1 MFIEG
6 TYALLLIGIFLFCFG
21 IVLCCI
27 WLFHKS
33 VNSPYADYADLVV
46 VFIIRV
52 LGLTFICQSFM
63 ANIGDISKMLLLLLP
78 K

>member
-21 IVLCCI
+21 IVLCCV
-27 WLFHKS
+27 WLS
-33 VNSPYADYADLVV
+33 ADSPYADLTA
-46 VFIIRV
+46 VFIFLV
-52 LGLTFICQSFM
+52 LGLMLICQSFM
-63 ANIGDISKMLLLLLP
+63 ANIGRRLLLLP

>member
-6 TYALLLIGIFLFCFG
+6 TYALLLIGIFLFCVG
-21 IVLCCI
+21 IVRCCI
-27 WLFHKS
+27 LLFRKS
-33 VNSPYADYADLVV
+33 VNSPYADLVV
-46 VFIIRV
+46 VFIILV